1 MKQELLQTYQIK
13 NMQTEKKVFEKL
25 FADEKKVELSSQR
38 YEFVLLDTAL
48 KVADTLEKMAAMM
61 KADGDKQNEYRE
73 KVSNLGETLMAQWQN
88 GRDIIEKITVGAKQL
103 GIDPNSIK
111 EVKRITAIQDV
122 ILTYRKRYGF

>member
-1 MKQELLQTYQIK
+1 
-13 NMQTEKKVFEKL
+13 MQTEKKVFEKL
-25 FADEKKVELSSQR
+25 FADEKKVELASQR